1 VTLVGVP
8 GIGKSRLVLELFRT
22 VDADLELITWR
33 QGRSLPYGEGMAF
46 WGLAEMVKG
55 QAGILETDSAEE
67 AAAKLRATTQ
77 DLIEEPGESRWVE
90 THLQPLVGIAGEAD
104 LGDKGQAEAFAAWRR
119 FLEALAER
127 GPLVLVFEDLHW
139 ADDGLLDFVDYLVDW
154 AVEVPLLVV
163 CTARPELVA
172 RRPGWGGGKANALI
186 ISLSALTDEETARLV
201 HALLE
206 RAVLPAEL
214 QAKLLERAGGNPLY
228 AEEFARTVE
237 ERGSSDDE
245 ELRLPESLQG
255 LVAARLDG
263 LSPVEKALVQ
273 DAAVIG
279 KVFWGSALAALDG
292 RERWTLEEAL
302 HVLERKQFVR
312 RERRSSVGGETQYA
326 FLHLVIRDVAYGQIP
341 RAQRGE
347 KHRLAAEWIQSL
359 TPDRTEDRAEMLA
372 HHYLAALELFGSAG
386 VDTTS
391 LAAPARDAFRE
402 AGDRA
407 LGLNA
412 FSAAERYYGA
422 ALDLVTKGDPEW
434 PSLRFK
440 LSQASAPFRV
450 LELEPL
456 AEVVAEFLAL
466 GNLEDAAEVEAF
478 IGASARNRGHR
489 DVADEHLDRAFALVA
504 DAPLSPAKVRVL
516 TELARSR
523 MLAGDSEGAV
533 RAGQEVLPMAEQLSL
548 DDVRAVLLNVV
559 GTSRVQIGDES
570 GLADLERS
578 LAIGLELNHASH
590 LHRTYHNL
598 MESYRVIGRLEK
610 SAEVLAAERRSDE
623 RFGLQEQLRWVLGE
637 EAVNRYLRG
646 DWETALACVEEFMA
660 QVEAGSPHYQEPG
673 LRWVRTSIALARADL
688 AVADEDSA
696 RSVEIAREQ
705 KDLQVLAPVL
715 AQRAVAL
722 IALGRSAEASDV
734 VDELLALPLHYASLI
749 DLAWA
754 LTDLGRG
761 GDFEQRAADAHS
773 TPWGAV
779 AIAIAA
785 GRFEAAADVL
795 AEMGDVADEAYARLR
810 SGHHD
815 QVQRALAFHRSV
827 GATRYIQEGE
837 ALLAATA

>member
-1 VTLVGVP
+1 
-8 GIGKSRLVLELFRT
+8 
-22 VDADLELITWR
+22 
-33 QGRSLPYGEGMAF
+33 MAF

-67 AAAKLRATTQ
+67 AGAKLRAATE
-77 DLIEEPGESRWVE
+77 DVLEEPADVRWVE
-90 THLQPLVGIAGEAD
+90 THLRPLVGIAGEAD
-104 LGDKGQAEAFAAWRR
+104 LEGKGQAEAFAAWRR
-119 FLEALAER
+119 FLEALAVR

-172 RRPGWGGGKANALI
+172 RRPGWGGGKANALT
-186 ISLSALTDEETARLV
+186 ISLSSLTDEETARLV

-206 RAVLPAEL
+206 RAVLPADL
-214 QAKLLERAGGNPLY
+214 QTKLLERAGGNPLY
-228 AEEFARTVE
+228 AEEFARMVE
-237 ERGSSDDE
+237 ERGSSDHG

-263 LSPVEKALVQ
+263 LSAEEKALVQ

-341 RAQRGE
+341 RAQRAE
-347 KHRLAAEWIQSL
+347 KHRFAAEWIQSL

-386 VDTTS
+386 IDTTP
-391 LAAPARDAFRE
+391 LVTPAREALHE

-412 FSAAERYYGA
+412 FRAAERYYDA
-422 ALDLVTKGDPEW
+422 ALDLVAQGDPQW

-440 LSQASAPFRV
+440 LAQATAPTRPHD
-450 LELEPL
+450 LEALG
-456 AEVVAEFLAL
+456 EVVAGFLAL
-466 GNLEDAAEVEAF
+466 GNVEDAAEVEAY
-478 IGASARNRGHR
+478 IAASARNRGHR
-489 DVADEHLDRAFALVA
+489 DLADEHLDAAVALVA

-516 TELARSR
+516 AERTRFL
-523 MLAGDSEGAV
+523 MLAGDYEGAIL
-533 RAGQEVLPMAEQLSL
+533 AGQDVLPMAKQLSL
-548 DDVRAVLLNVV
+548 DDVRAVLLNIL
-559 GTSRVQIGDES
+559 GTSRIAVGDES
-570 GLADLERS
+570 GLADLEQS
-578 LAIGLELNHASH
+578 LAIGLELSLAGH

-598 MESYRVIGRLEK
+598 MESYRQMGRLEK

-623 RFGLQEQLRWVLGE
+623 RFGHQQQLRWVLGE
-637 EAVNRYLRG
+637 EAVDRYWRG
-646 DWETALACVEEFMA
+646 DWETALACVDEFMA
-660 QVEAGSPHYQEPG
+660 EVEAGSPHYQEPAC
-673 LRWVRTSIALARADL
+673 RWVRGRIALARGDL
-688 AVADEDSA
+688 SRADEDSA
-696 RSVEIAREQ
+696 RNVEIAREQ
-705 KDLQVLAPVL
+705 KDLQILAPAL
-715 AQRAVAL
+715 AQRAVTL
-722 IALGRSAEASDV
+722 IALGRSAEVSGL
-734 VDELLALPLHYASLI
+734 VDELLALPLHYSAFI

-761 GDFEQRAADAHS
+761 GEFERRAADTHS
-773 TPWGAV
+773 TPWLSAALG
-779 AIAIAA
+779 IAA
-785 GRFEAAADVL
+785 GELEVAADVF

-810 SGHHD
+810 SRNDD
-815 QVQRALAFHRSV
+815 QIRRSLAFYRFV
-827 GATRYIQEGE
+827 GATRYIEEGE